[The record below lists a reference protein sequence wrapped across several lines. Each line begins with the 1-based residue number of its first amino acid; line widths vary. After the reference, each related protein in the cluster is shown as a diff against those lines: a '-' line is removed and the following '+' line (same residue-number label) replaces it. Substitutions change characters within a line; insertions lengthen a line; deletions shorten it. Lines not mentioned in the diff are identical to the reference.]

1 MNKLSTAI
9 LGGLLWSVSYSSYAQ
24 GDLINNGANIVVSTG
39 HNIRVQGDVLNGSDG
54 GVRNNGSIYL
64 NENFTQTGTTTD
76 YSGTG
81 WLNFEGSGGQSIGS
95 SNVLN
100 IPRLRVNN
108 NNNLTLSS
116 PINVSLRVDLNN
128 NGSILL
134 GTHNLTLTSG
144 ASIGGAD
151 ETHYIVTNSTGQL
164 RQTVGSGPIFFPIG
178 NTTYNPATVSNA
190 GTIDVFSVRV
200 QEQALQDG
208 TTGAPF
214 TTEVI
219 DRTWFVEEEVAGGSI
234 AALTL
239 QWEAGEELT
248 SFNRLD
254 AGLMHYIGGAWDRSF
269 GFGVAPTVG
278 LNRYQITGA
287 GITSFSPF
295 GVTTRQAG
303 LPVELL
309 AFEAVRRTADEVDL
323 NWSTAVEINNRGF
336 EVERMLDSET
346 TFTNIGFVEGNGTST
361 QTNYYHFLDEN
372 SYRGIS
378 YYRLKQIDFDGSIDY
393 SPTRS
398 VRGLVMQAG
407 VAVTSFPN
415 PVDDIVYVRF
425 GEIPSTVKNSI
436 IQITDMTGRVLHQ
449 LEQEVNSDQRVGI
462 KEVKELLAGTY
473 FITVT
478 FDDGQ
483 QFSHKFI
490 KTKI

>member
-1 MNKLSTAI
+1 MNKLSIAI
-9 LGGLLWSVSYSSYAQ
+9 LGGLFWSFSYSSYAQ

-39 HNIRVQGDVLNGSDG
+39 HNIRVQGEVQNGNNG
-54 GVRNNGSIYL
+54 RVTNNGSIYL
-64 NENFTQTGTTTD
+64 NENWTQTGTTTD
-76 YSGTG
+76 YSGIG

-116 PINVSLRVDLNN
+116 PINVSLQVDLNN
-128 NGSILL
+128 NGNILL

-144 ASIGGAD
+144 ASIIGAD
-151 ETHYIVTNSTGQL
+151 VGHYIVTNGTGQL
-164 RQTVGSGPIFFPIG
+164 RQTVGSSPIFFPIG
-178 NTTYNPATVSNA
+178 NTTYNPATLSNT
-190 GTIDVFSVRV
+190 GTIDVFSIRV
-200 QEQALQDG
+200 QEQALQNG

-214 TTEVI
+214 TIEVV

-234 AALTL
+234 AGLTL
-239 QWEAGEELT
+239 EWGVGEELT
-248 SFNRLD
+248 GFDRLD
-254 AGLMHYIGGAWDRSF
+254 AGLMHYTGGIWDKSF
-269 GFGVAPTVG
+269 GYGIAPTVG
-278 LNRYQITGA
+278 TNRYQITGA
-287 GITSFSPF
+287 GITNFSPF
-295 GVTTRQAG
+295 GVTTRPSG

-309 AFEAVRRTADEVDL
+309 VFEAIRRTADEVDL
-323 NWSTAVEINNRGF
+323 NWSTATEINNRGF
-336 EVERMLDSET
+336 EVERMLDYET
-346 TFTNIGFVEGNGTST
+346 VFTNIGFVEGSGTSA

-378 YYRLKQIDFDGSIDY
+378 YYRLKQIDFDGSVDY

-398 VRGLVMQAG
+398 VLGMAVQAG

-415 PVDDIVYVRF
+415 PVKDMVYVRF
-425 GEIPSTVKNSI
+425 GEVPPTVKNST
-436 IQITDMTGRVLHQ
+436 IQITDMTGRVLYQ
-449 LEQEVNSDQRVGI
+449 IEQETHSDQRVAI

-473 FITVT
+473 FITVI